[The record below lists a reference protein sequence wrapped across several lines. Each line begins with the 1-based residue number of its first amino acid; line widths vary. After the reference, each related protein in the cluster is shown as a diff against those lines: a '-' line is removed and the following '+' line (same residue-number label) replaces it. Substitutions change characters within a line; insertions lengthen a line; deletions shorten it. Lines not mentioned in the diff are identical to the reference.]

1 MAVKILPF
9 GIMPDGRAVEKIVL
23 ENEAGTAV
31 SVLTYG
37 ATVQA
42 LLFRG
47 KDIVLGFDALESY
60 FPSTAYIGA
69 TVGRVANRIADGKFT
84 LNGTQYVLNC
94 NEFARGTHLHGGN
107 VGFDRRVWAYAVKT
121 EEPASVCFSLHSPDG
136 EEGYPGNL
144 EVQVTLTLSA
154 EDTLTFD
161 YAAVCDRDTPI
172 NLTNHTYFNLN
183 GCDGA
188 PVDNTRMRIAAE
200 EFTPVDE
207 RLLPTGG
214 YQSVAGTP
222 LDLRRDTPLS
232 QVFASTDPLVAEIG
246 GIDHNYVLSREGR
259 PFSEAVWAY
268 SPDTGIRMTCLT
280 DLPGVQIYTGNATDE
295 PAGKYG
301 CCWGRHQGFCV
312 ETQYFPDSVN
322 QETFP
327 SIILKAGE
335 RFASRTAYHFELIE
349 E

>member
-9 GIMPDGRAVEKIVL
+9 GTMPDGETVDKIIL

-37 ATVQA
+37 VTVQA

-47 KDIVLGFDALESY
+47 KDIALGFDSLETY

-84 LNGTQYVLNC
+84 LDGTTYTLNC
-94 NEFARGTHLHGGN
+94 NESGRGVHLHGGN
-107 VGFDRRVWAYAVKT
+107 MGFDRRVWRYSVKSKA
-121 EEPASVCFSLHSPDG
+121 PACVCFALHSPDG

-144 EVQVTLTLSA
+144 DVQVTVCLA
-154 EDTLTFD
+154 EDDTLTFD
-161 YAAVCDRDTPI
+161 YAAVSDRDTPV

-188 PVDNTRMRIAAE
+188 PIDNTLLRVAAE

-207 RLLPTGG
+207 RLLPTGE

-222 LDLRRDTPLS
+222 LDLRQDTLLA

-246 GIDHNYVLSREGR
+246 GIDHNYVLSREVR

-268 SPDTGIRMTCLT
+268 SPDTGIRMTCFT

-295 PAGKYG
+295 PTGKYG
-301 CCWGRHQGFCV
+301 CCWGQHQGFCV

-322 QETFP
+322 QRTFP

-335 RFASRTAYHFELIE
+335 QFATRTAYRFELVE